1 MMKAINYYIVRKTKQ
16 NKTKKNNK
24 TLPSIFIRLLAQKS
38 NYCLDVNEKGGGEQ
52 GKDFNMIN
60 AHEFLGHHENCPRI
74 CLFNLYSDL
83 KD

>member
-1 MMKAINYYIVRKTKQ
+1 MKAINYYIVRR
-16 NKTKKNNK
+16 KKN
-24 TLPSIFIRLLAQKS
+24 TLHFHHTLSS
-38 NYCLDVNEKGGGEQ
+38 ENCCLDVNVEGRGER
-52 GKDFNMIN
+52 GKDSNMIN